1 MARFADWSYRAVIGA
16 GTLFALVFLVA
27 PTLVVLVTSFTG
39 GNTLRFPPES
49 YSLRWY
55 GELFNNSPQLLAA
68 ARESLVVAAW
78 TTLICV
84 VLGTA
89 GAYAI
94 SRSRSR
100 LAGMLDAVFMSPMVL
115 PSMAFGL
122 ALLLVLSVAGVSL
135 GTWTLVAGH
144 TVICTPFVLRMVSAS
159 VQQLDGTL
167 LQASTGLGASPWFTF
182 RHITLPLIKRGVI
195 AGAFIAFLTSFDHVP
210 VSLMLADPRSETLPI
225 HLWTLL
231 ENNLDVRVAAVCGVL
246 VAVTSV
252 VAILF
257 ERMRRNSETIL

>member
-1 MARFADWSYRAVIGA
+1 MAWFADVSFRTLMGA
-16 GTLFALVFLVA
+16 ATVFALLFLMA
-27 PTLVVLVTSFTG
+27 PTVVVLVTSFTN
-39 GNTLRFPPES
+39 GNTLSFPPEN

-55 GELFNNSPQLLAA
+55 RALAFNSPQLLSAA
-68 ARESLVVAAW
+68 SESLVVALW
-78 TTLICV
+78 TTVICV

-94 SRSRSR
+94 VRSPSR
-100 LAGMLDAVFMSPMVL
+100 LAAVLDAIFMSPMVL

-122 ALLLVLSVAGVSL
+122 ALLLVLSVAGVTLS
-135 GTWTLVAGH
+135 TWTLVAGH

-159 VQQLDGTL
+159 VQELDATL
-167 LQASTGLGASPWFTF
+167 LQASTGLGASGWFTF
-182 RHITLPLIKRGVI
+182 QHVTFPLIRRGIV

-246 VAVTSV
+246 VAVTTLVV
-252 VAILF
+252 VAF
-257 ERMRRNSETIL
+257 ESMRRQSGNIV

>member
-1 MARFADWSYRAVIGA
+1 MARFADLSFRLLM
-16 GTLFALVFLVA
+16 GTATLLALAFLMA
-27 PTLVVLVTSFTG
+27 PTVVVLVTSFTD
-39 GNTLRFPPES
+39 GNTLGFPPEN

-55 GELFNNSPQLLAA
+55 RELAFHSPQLLAA
-68 ARESLVVAAW
+68 ARESLVVALW
-78 TTLICV
+78 TTAICV

-94 SRSRSR
+94 VRSPSR
-100 LAGMLDAVFMSPMVL
+100 LAAALDAVFMSPMVL

-122 ALLLVLSVAGVSL
+122 ALLLVLSVAGVTL

-159 VQQLDGTL
+159 VQQLDATL
-167 LQASTGLGASPWFTF
+167 LQASTGLGASGWFTF
-182 RHITLPLIKRGVI
+182 RHVTFPLIRRGVVS
-195 AGAFIAFLTSFDHVP
+195 GAFIAFLTSFDHVP

-246 VAVTSV
+246 VAVTSL
-252 VAILF
+252 VAFAF
-257 ERMRRNSETIL
+257 ERMRRHSGSIA